1 MILNGMLL
9 FAYFLACGYGYDDS
23 KILQLNEFLDDKK
36 ATKIDLNTML
46 MILTQLKELEL
57 MNEADNDADEYCN
70 FILYNQLVDAFVAL
84 GG

>member
-9 FAYFLACGYGYDDS
+9 FAYFLACGYAYDDS

-46 MILTQLKELEL
+46 MILT
-57 MNEADNDADEYCN
+57 
-70 FILYNQLVDAFVAL
+70 
-84 GG
+84 